1 MRTRNATKLIGYCAV
16 DSGQIMLTDPCYV
29 KDFVDEMDQ
38 GGKFDANLT
47 PVNGT
52 YPYTY
57 NGACS
62 ATCNGDM
69 AGELGQPF
77 RGAGVVVSS
86 GYGDGSYPVYATFND
101 EGRITEAR
109 IVFITDE
116 DEDDEEE
123 DF

>member
-1 MRTRNATKLIGYCAV
+1 MRTTNATKLIGYCAV

-29 KDFVDEMDQ
+29 KDFVDELER
-38 GGKFDANLT
+38 GEGFDANLT
-47 PVNGT
+47 PINGT

-62 ATCNGDM
+62 ATCSEEM

-86 GYGDGSYPVYATFND
+86 GYGDGSYPVYATFNH
-101 EGRITEAR
+101 EGRISEAR
-109 IVFITDE
+109 IVFISDE
-116 DEDDEEE
+116 DEESEDEE
-123 DF
+123 